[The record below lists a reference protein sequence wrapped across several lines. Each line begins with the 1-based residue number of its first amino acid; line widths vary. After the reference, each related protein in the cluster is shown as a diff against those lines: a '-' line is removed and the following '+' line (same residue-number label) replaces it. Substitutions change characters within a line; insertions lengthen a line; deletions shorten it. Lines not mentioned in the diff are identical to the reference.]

1 MDSGDGGTSGASAE
15 ESGRKVAC
23 FYMLPVEL
31 KFLLDLYRINR
42 RMQSSTE
49 AMRRLLETHPDLTR
63 LADMLYNGE
72 NSTSPPS

>member
-1 MDSGDGGTSGASAE
+1 MDSGDGSSGSE
-15 ESGRKVAC
+15 VGGRKVAC

-49 AMRRLLETHPDLTR
+49 ALRRLLETHPDLTR
-63 LADMLYNGE
+63 LADMLYNE
-72 NSTSPPS
+72 EKDTSPPS